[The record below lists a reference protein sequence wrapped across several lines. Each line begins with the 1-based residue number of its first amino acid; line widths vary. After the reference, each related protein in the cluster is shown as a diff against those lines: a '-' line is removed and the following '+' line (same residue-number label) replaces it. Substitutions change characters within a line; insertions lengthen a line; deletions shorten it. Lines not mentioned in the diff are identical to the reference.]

1 MWVIWPQKWMFTFYA
16 PVKCLLDAIVH
27 WAIML
32 IFGLEYWSRLGKSS
46 RKVLKKN
53 TIASELTHAQNVSK
67 VCNNWSNDTVRT
79 IFRNEELFSTTKM
92 GSSRRFGS
100 LTFQAQDS
108 FNYSWL
114 FSDYFKKKSRA
125 VTGIVPAPRSIPNF
139 FVWLYL
145 SCVFHPKIDIAG
157 FLRGCELP
165 LPDFFVDWLWV
176 ICGCWHGGSV
186 PLTPLF
192 RHHSN
197 PLLALE
203 QRPVAHCAK
212 AYGARLF
219 WGRGRHNLLDDLD
232 LKP

>member
-1 MWVIWPQKWMFTFYA
+1 MKNCFQPQKWA
-16 PVKCLLDAIVH
+16 LQDDSAALLLRLKIVS
-27 WAIML
+27 I
-32 IFGLEYWSRLGKSS
+32 IPDY
-46 RKVLKKN
+46 
-53 TIASELTHAQNVSK
+53 
-67 VCNNWSNDTVRT
+67 
-79 IFRNEELFSTTKM
+79 
-92 GSSRRFGS
+92 S
-100 LTFQAQDS
+100 LTIS
-108 FNYSWL
+108 
-114 FSDYFKKKSRA
+114 KKKSRA

-145 SCVFHPKIDIAG
+145 SCVLHPKIDIAG

-176 ICGCWHGGSV
+176 SCSCWHGGPV

-203 QRPVAHCAK
+203 QRPVAHCAET
-212 AYGARLF
+212 YGARLF